1 MPATPSPLFGFL
13 SKKSGRKAKDIA
25 VNLVPKDPFFASPIG
40 KVLKWAL
47 SVGRYIVIFTEL
59 IVILSFITRFNLDRQ
74 VTDLNET
81 INQKKV
87 IIESFGEL
95 ETNVRMFQAKT
106 DAYHQIK
113 QQSNIADIFPILS
126 RITPQNIKLEEL
138 QIKPGKIAF
147 RGTATTQGTFNTLV
161 TNMELSPE
169 FAEVKVG
176 SVGSGETNEPGIQF
190 SIEAVVVP
198 QTTAAP
204 TNPGRSPWRHAAN
217 SPVS

>member
-1 MPATPSPLFGFL
+1 MPATTNSLFGFL
-13 SKKSGRKAKDIA
+13 SKKKGHKAKDIA
-25 VNLVPKDPFFASPIG
+25 VNLVPKDPFFASPVG
-40 KVLKWAL
+40 KILKWAL

-95 ETNVRMFQAKT
+95 ETNVRMLQAKT
-106 DAYHQIK
+106 DAYRQIK
-113 QQSNIADIFPILS
+113 QQSNIADIFPVLS

-147 RGTATTQGTFNTLV
+147 RGTAATQGTFNTLV

-169 FAEVKVG
+169 FAEVRVG
-176 SVGSGETNEPGIQF
+176 NVGSGETNDPGIQF
-190 SIEAVVVP
+190 SIEAVTVQP
-198 QTTAAP
+198 QSTPATS
-204 TNPGRSPWRHAAN
+204 TGRTP
-217 SPVS
+217 